1 MDGSTPNH
9 STGQIRLPDG
19 ISHEQLA
26 EILGLLDGL
35 RYGSVQIIVQ
45 DGVIVQIDRTEK
57 KRIVK
62 NNSTVSSTVPRNKRE
77 I

>member
-1 MDGSTPNH
+1 MEETSHDYTN
-9 STGQIRLPDG
+9 GQIRLPAG

-26 EILGLLDGL
+26 EILELLGGL

-62 NNSTVSSTVPRNKRE
+62 NNSPVARNTRE
-77 I
+77 S

>member
-1 MDGSTPNH
+1 MDPSTQETAN
-9 STGQIRLPDG
+9 GQIHLPEG
-19 ISHEQLA
+19 ISHEQLS
-26 EILGLLDGL
+26 EILGLLKGL

-62 NNSTVSSTVPRNKRE
+62 NNSTPRTSRE
-77 I
+77 S